1 MVINIDNAMIKRGN
15 QLKDNK
21 ETKEKLLVSAKKE
34 FIEKGYLSASLRN
47 ICKNAGVTTGA
58 LYFFFEDKEDLYGAL
73 VAEPIKKLHAVMDR
87 HYAEE
92 QAQIDAGLLIENDMD
107 HDVEAAIEIVRC
119 LYLHR
124 DEFMMLLT
132 KSQGSRYQE
141 ITGGFVMITEKHFR
155 RMADNLEKSFG
166 AEPVADY
173 LIHWIAHMLI
183 DAFIHILTH
192 EVSEEAAEVHVQQVI
207 KYMIGG
213 WVGLF
218 TPANK

>member
-1 MVINIDNAMIKRGN
+1 V
-15 QLKDNK
+15 KDNK
-21 ETKEKLLVSAKKE
+21 ETKEKLLTSAKKE

-58 LYFFFEDKEDLYGAL
+58 LYFFFEDKQDLYGAL
-73 VAEPIKKLHAVMDR
+73 VAEPIKKLHAVMNR

-92 QAQIDAGLLIENDMD
+92 QAQINAGLLMETDRD
-107 HDVEAAIEIVRC
+107 DDVEAAIAILRC

-132 KSQGSRYQE
+132 KSQGSCYE
-141 ITGGFVMITEKHFR
+141 KITDDFVMITEKHFR
-155 RMADNLEKSFG
+155 QIADNMEKCYG
-166 AEPVADY
+166 APRVADY

-192 EVSEEAAEVHVQQVI
+192 EVSEEAAVVHVQQVI

-213 WVGLF
+213 WFGLF
-218 TPANK
+218 APEMKD

>member
-1 MVINIDNAMIKRGN
+1 M
-15 QLKDNK
+15 KDNK
-21 ETKEKLLVSAKKE
+21 ETKEKLLISAKKE
-34 FIEKGYLSASLRN
+34 FMEKGYLSASLRN

-73 VAEPIKKLHAVMDR
+73 VAEPIKKLHAVMNR

-92 QAQIDAGLLIENDMD
+92 QAQLEAGTLMENDMTD
-107 HDVEAAIEIVRC
+107 DVEAAIEIVRC
-119 LYLHR
+119 LYQHR

-132 KSQGSRYQE
+132 KSQGSRYEE
-141 ITGGFVMITEKHFR
+141 ITDGFVMITEKHFIQI
-155 RMADNLEKSFG
+155 ADNMEKCYG
-166 AEPVADY
+166 VPPVADY

-192 EVSEEAAEVHVQQVI
+192 EVSEEAAIVHVQQVI

-213 WVGLF
+213 WFGLF
-218 TPANK
+218 TAENK